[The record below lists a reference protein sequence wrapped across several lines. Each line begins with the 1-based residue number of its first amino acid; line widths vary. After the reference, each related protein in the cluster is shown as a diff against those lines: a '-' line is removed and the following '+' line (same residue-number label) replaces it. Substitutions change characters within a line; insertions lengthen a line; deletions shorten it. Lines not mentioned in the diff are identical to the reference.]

1 MAALALRRSG
11 LSGGLD
17 LLNIQPEEPPPT
29 VAPADSWSTTT
40 LETLPEDALA
50 SVLAQLG
57 SSVDQLVVACVSSS
71 LCDAV
76 SRSWARDA
84 LLLSSDP
91 HLATDQL
98 LLQLTLG
105 RLARGLVRE
114 LDIAGCDLLTKSAVT
129 RAAMAQRTIQR
140 LNGTNVGVGSWT
152 PEQLLRVIAAL
163 DDLRVL
169 TADCRSLGASSPLL
183 RLLAHPAV
191 RLRKLVLHK
200 PESGAALEPAADDLV
215 SLTAALKRKPPGGG
229 DAPVA
234 SLREVDLGQ
243 SGGGLR
249 GAFEFVAALL
259 AGEECRV
266 QKLALSGVRSASVE
280 ALAALGAALDGNR
293 HLEQLS
299 LGCNFISAEGCRAL
313 AAAVASHPAL
323 RSLSLEHNPIQ
334 DSGAAALS
342 AALCGRG
349 SRLTSLSLPF
359 TGAKDGA
366 CRALADALA
375 AGAPLASLDLGGNL
389 VTAGGAAALAAALA
403 DPSGCALRSL
413 NLAAN
418 YRLGPEG
425 ALSLAAALPSS
436 GLAELH
442 LAGCAVGA
450 GPVGRIAAAVAR
462 SSLRLLDLSHN
473 QIGDRGAWDLAWA
486 IAEPHAQLTTL
497 ILKSD
502 DIEDDGAAELLAAL
516 AHNTVLEVLD
526 LSGNRIDPSGEH
538 GASQDRRVT
547 LGFQS
552 RPFLHTPAEAAPSG
566 GEASGGD
573 AASSA

>member
-1 MAALALRRSG
+1 
-11 LSGGLD
+11 
-17 LLNIQPEEPPPT
+17 LLNIEPEEPPPI
-29 VAPADSWSTTT
+29 VAPAAAPADSWSTTT

-57 SSVDQLVVACVSSS
+57 SSVEQLVVACVSSS

-76 SRSWARDA
+76 SRSWARDV

-114 LDIAGCDLLTKSAVT
+114 LDIAGCELLTKSAVT
-129 RAAMAQRTIQR
+129 RAAMAQRTIQH

-200 PESGAALEPAADDLV
+200 PESGAVLEPAADDLV

-259 AGEECRV
+259 AGEECQV

-349 SRLTSLSLPF
+349 SRLTPLHRSEGRRLP
-359 TGAKDGA
+359 
-366 CRALADALA
+366 RARRRAR
-375 AGAPLASLDLGGNL
+375 GRRAPHLPRPRRQPGHGGGSRRPRGRPRRPIRL
-389 VTAGGAAALAAALA
+389 RAPFAQPGGKLPPWAGGCPLPRRGAAVE
-403 DPSGCALRSL
+403 
-413 NLAAN
+413 
-418 YRLGPEG
+418 RLGRAPPG
-425 ALSLAAALPSS
+425 
-436 GLAELH
+436 GLR
-442 LAGCAVGA
+442 GRRGA
-450 GPVGRIAAAVAR
+450 GR
-462 SSLRLLDLSHN
+462 
-473 QIGDRGAWDLAWA
+473 
-486 IAEPHAQLTTL
+486 
-497 ILKSD
+497 
-502 DIEDDGAAELLAAL
+502 
-516 AHNTVLEVLD
+516 
-526 LSGNRIDPSGEH
+526 
-538 GASQDRRVT
+538 QDRRGGGALVAPPARPVAQPDRRPGRVGSR
-547 LGFQS
+547 LGH
-552 RPFLHTPAEAAPSG
+552 RRAAR
-566 GEASGGD
+566 AADD
-573 AASSA
+573 AHPQVGRHRGRRRRGAARRAGA

>member
-29 VAPADSWSTTT
+29 VAPAAAPADSWSTTT

-215 SLTAALKRKPPGGG
+215 SLTAALCTVCRRP
-229 DAPVA
+229 
-234 SLREVDLGQ
+234 
-243 SGGGLR
+243 R
-249 GAFEFVAALL
+249 GH
-259 AGEECRV
+259 
-266 QKLALSGVRSASVE
+266 SASRPLPGLIRVAGAQAE
-280 ALAALGAALDGNR
+280 ASGRRRRARRLPPRGLYK
-293 HLEQLS
+293 HS
-299 LGCNFISAEGCRAL
+299 SAIR
-313 AAAVASHPAL
+313 AAARRPDPPPAL
-323 RSLSLEHNPIQ
+323 RLAHRWTSASREAGCGAPSSLSPRC
-334 DSGAAALS
+334 SRAKS
-342 AALCGRG
+342 AGRVP
-349 SRLTSLSLPF
+349 R
-359 TGAKDGA
+359 
-366 CRALADALA
+366 
-375 AGAPLASLDLGGNL
+375 PLQPCCSTPD
-389 VTAGGAAALAAALA
+389 
-403 DPSGCALRSL
+403 
-413 NLAAN
+413 
-418 YRLGPEG
+418 
-425 ALSLAAALPSS
+425 
-436 GLAELH
+436 
-442 LAGCAVGA
+442 
-450 GPVGRIAAAVAR
+450 
-462 SSLRLLDLSHN
+462 
-473 QIGDRGAWDLAWA
+473 
-486 IAEPHAQLTTL
+486 EP
-497 ILKSD
+497 
-502 DIEDDGAAELLAAL
+502 
-516 AHNTVLEVLD
+516 
-526 LSGNRIDPSGEH
+526 
-538 GASQDRRVT
+538 
-547 LGFQS
+547 
-552 RPFLHTPAEAAPSG
+552 
-566 GEASGGD
+566 
-573 AASSA
+573 

>member
-215 SLTAALKRKPPGGG
+215 SLTAALCTLPP
-229 DAPVA
+229 PT
-234 SLREVDLGQ
+234 
-243 SGGGLR
+243 
-249 GAFEFVAALL
+249 
-259 AGEECRV
+259 
-266 QKLALSGVRSASVE
+266 
-280 ALAALGAALDGNR
+280 
-293 HLEQLS
+293 
-299 LGCNFISAEGCRAL
+299 RAL
-313 AAAVASHPAL
+313 CVP
-323 RSLSLEHNPIQ
+323 
-334 DSGAAALS
+334 
-342 AALCGRG
+342 
-349 SRLTSLSLPF
+349 TLP
-359 TGAKDGA
+359 
-366 CRALADALA
+366 
-375 AGAPLASLDLGGNL
+375 
-389 VTAGGAAALAAALA
+389 
-403 DPSGCALRSL
+403 
-413 NLAAN
+413 
-418 YRLGPEG
+418 
-425 ALSLAAALPSS
+425 
-436 GLAELH
+436 
-442 LAGCAVGA
+442 
-450 GPVGRIAAAVAR
+450 
-462 SSLRLLDLSHN
+462 
-473 QIGDRGAWDLAWA
+473 
-486 IAEPHAQLTTL
+486 
-497 ILKSD
+497 
-502 DIEDDGAAELLAAL
+502 
-516 AHNTVLEVLD
+516 
-526 LSGNRIDPSGEH
+526 RIDPRCRRSSGSLR
-538 GASQDRRVT
+538 AAAT
-547 LGFQS
+547 
-552 RPFLHTPAEAAPSG
+552 RPSPPS
-566 GEASGGD
+566 ARLI
-573 AASSA
+573 

>member
-1 MAALALRRSG
+1 M
-11 LSGGLD
+11 
-17 LLNIQPEEPPPT
+17 
-29 VAPADSWSTTT
+29 
-40 LETLPEDALA
+40 
-50 SVLAQLG
+50 
-57 SSVDQLVVACVSSS
+57 
-71 LCDAV
+71 
-76 SRSWARDA
+76 
-84 LLLSSDP
+84 
-91 HLATDQL
+91 
-98 LLQLTLG
+98 
-105 RLARGLVRE
+105 
-114 LDIAGCDLLTKSAVT
+114 
-129 RAAMAQRTIQR
+129 
-140 LNGTNVGVGSWT
+140 
-152 PEQLLRVIAAL
+152 
-163 DDLRVL
+163 
-169 TADCRSLGASSPLL
+169 
-183 RLLAHPAV
+183 
-191 RLRKLVLHK
+191 
-200 PESGAALEPAADDLV
+200 
-215 SLTAALKRKPPGGG
+215 
-229 DAPVA
+229 
-234 SLREVDLGQ
+234 
-243 SGGGLR
+243 
-249 GAFEFVAALL
+249 
-259 AGEECRV
+259 

-473 QIGDRGAWDLAWA
+473 QIGDRGAWDLAWT
-486 IAEPHAQLTTL
+486 IAEPHAQLVRPTPARESRPRAAPPPTRPPHPSRHPL
-497 ILKSD
+497 RPPASPSPLPPPPSAPD
-502 DIEDDGAAELLAAL
+502 DAHPQVGRHRGRRRRGAARRAGAQHRPRGARPLWQPDRPKRRARRLAGPARHARLPVPPLPPHAGGGGAERRRGERRRRGEQRLGMLRQSKGPLSRARSQWPAL
-516 AHNTVLEVLD
+516 KGPLSRG
-526 LSGNRIDPSGEH
+526 LSGVGRRVAGRGEGGGGWDATWPGSGLLVVPSGKGREGVGGRDH
-538 GASQDRRVT
+538 EAGASGAGGRGRVDWWGAGDDRQGGARGETGPSVVAWACPRRRRRVVACT
-547 LGFQS
+547 ILCS
-552 RPFLHTPAEAAPSG
+552 RAQRPRSLAPPVGSLAQLLLYSLRVVPCATS
-566 GEASGGD
+566 EKT
-573 AASSA
+573 

>member
-215 SLTAALKRKPPGGG
+215 SLTAALCT
-229 DAPVA
+229 A
-234 SLREVDLGQ
+234 S
-243 SGGGLR
+243 
-249 GAFEFVAALL
+249 
-259 AGEECRV
+259 
-266 QKLALSGVRSASVE
+266 
-280 ALAALGAALDGNR
+280 
-293 HLEQLS
+293 
-299 LGCNFISAEGCRAL
+299 
-313 AAAVASHPAL
+313 AAAHAGTL
-323 RSLSLEHNPIQ
+323 RP
-334 DSGAAALS
+334 
-342 AALCGRG
+342 
-349 SRLTSLSLPF
+349 
-359 TGAKDGA
+359 
-366 CRALADALA
+366 
-375 AGAPLASLDLGGNL
+375 
-389 VTAGGAAALAAALA
+389 
-403 DPSGCALRSL
+403 DPS
-413 NLAAN
+413 
-418 YRLGPEG
+418 P
-425 ALSLAAALPSS
+425 
-436 GLAELH
+436 
-442 LAGCAVGA
+442 
-450 GPVGRIAAAVAR
+450 
-462 SSLRLLDLSHN
+462 D
-473 QIGDRGAWDLAWA
+473 
-486 IAEPHAQLTTL
+486 
-497 ILKSD
+497 
-502 DIEDDGAAELLAAL
+502 
-516 AHNTVLEVLD
+516 
-526 LSGNRIDPSGEH
+526 
-538 GASQDRRVT
+538 
-547 LGFQS
+547 
-552 RPFLHTPAEAAPSG
+552 
-566 GEASGGD
+566 
-573 AASSA
+573 